1 MFIVQPNSTFRIIM
15 IIIIIT
21 TVIELDW
28 QWSNNNVK
36 TVPKYG
42 IPQASKFQGMALI
55 NANVSVDKLST
66 CIINN
71 AAYFWR

>member
-1 MFIVQPNSTFRIIM
+1 M
-15 IIIIIT
+15 
-21 TVIELDW
+21 
-28 QWSNNNVK
+28 SNNNVK
-36 TVPKYG
+36 TVPRYG

>member
-28 QWSNNNVK
+28 QWV
-36 TVPKYG
+36 TT
-42 IPQASKFQGMALI
+42 M
-55 NANVSVDKLST
+55 
-66 CIINN
+66 
-71 AAYFWR
+71 